1 MGAGYLPPFP
11 GTWGSLLTLILVWF
25 FISENFYLLGG
36 ITLIVFIISLWSAT
50 EVERFFGEDDRR
62 IVIDESCG
70 MLISFLFLPK
80 RPFLYILAFV
90 IFRLLDIIKPPPA
103 NACQKLKGG
112 LGVTL
117 DDVVA
122 GIYTNIIMHVLIYA
136 RILKL

>member
-1 MGAGYLPPFP
+1 LPLFP
-11 GTWGSLLTLILVWF
+11 GTWGSILTFILVWF
-25 FISENFYLLGG
+25 IIPDNFYILGG
-36 ITLIVFIISLWSAT
+36 MAILIFFLSLWSGTKA
-50 EVERFFGEDDRR
+50 EEIFGKKDDKR

-90 IFRLLDIIKPPPA
+90 IFRLLDIVKPPPA
-103 NACQKLKGG
+103 NACQKLNGG

-122 GIYTNIIMHVLIYA
+122 GIYTNIIMHITML
-136 RILKL
+136 

>member
-1 MGAGYLPPFP
+1 
-11 GTWGSLLTLILVWF
+11 
-25 FISENFYLLGG
+25 
-36 ITLIVFIISLWSAT
+36 
-50 EVERFFGEDDRR
+50 
-62 IVIDESCG
+62 
-70 MLISFLFLPK
+70 MLISFLFLQK

-90 IFRLLDIIKPPPA
+90 IFRLLDIVKPPPA

-122 GIYTNIIMHVLIYA
+122 GIYTNIIMHVLIYL

>member
-1 MGAGYLPPFP
+1 M
-11 GTWGSLLTLILVWF
+11 TIILVWF
-25 FISENFYLLGG
+25 FIPENFYLLGG

-90 IFRLLDIIKPPPA
+90 IFRLLDIVKPPPA

-122 GIYTNIIMHVLIYA
+122 GIYTNIIMHVLIYL